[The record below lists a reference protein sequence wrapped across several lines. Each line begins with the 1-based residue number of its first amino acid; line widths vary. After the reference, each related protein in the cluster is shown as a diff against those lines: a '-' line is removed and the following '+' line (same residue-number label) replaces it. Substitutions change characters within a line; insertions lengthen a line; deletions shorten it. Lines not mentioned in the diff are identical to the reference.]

1 MKRDMDAVKREKE
14 GAIFD
19 AALKV
24 IKERGFHK
32 ARMSDI
38 AREAGI
44 SYGLVYHYFANKED
58 LFDAIA
64 DRWWADLF
72 GLMAEL
78 HASHAQV
85 QQKLGRVIS
94 YFLDTYHR
102 SPELMNIFITEISRS
117 STNLTPE
124 RLEDFKR
131 FMAETER
138 VITEGQKRGVFR
150 TDFKARYLT
159 YIFLGSL
166 EAFVSTMVLA
176 DQKLKGDG
184 QKRRIAESILEIFVN
199 GARNQQRS

>member
-1 MKRDMDAVKREKE
+1 MKRDLDAVKREKE

-19 AALKV
+19 AALRV
-24 IKERGFHK
+24 IKQRGFHK

-44 SYGLVYHYFANKED
+44 SYGLVYHYFENKED

-64 DRWWADLF
+64 NHWWAELF

-78 HASHAQV
+78 HGSDAHV
-85 QQKLGRVIS
+85 HQKLDRVIF

-117 STNLTPE
+117 FANLTSE

-138 VITEGQKRGVFR
+138 VIREGQEKGVFR

-176 DQKLKGDG
+176 DQRIKGDL
-184 QKRRIAESILEIFVN
+184 QKRRIAGSILEVFVN
-199 GARNQQRS
+199 GARKQQRS

>member
-1 MKRDMDAVKREKE
+1 MKRDLDAVKKEKE

-19 AALKV
+19 AALRV
-24 IKERGFHK
+24 IKQRGFHK

-64 DRWWADLF
+64 NRWWTDLF

-78 HASHAQV
+78 EHSEAHV
-85 QQKLGRVIS
+85 HQKLGRVIS

-117 STNLTPE
+117 STNLTSE

-138 VITEGQKRGVFR
+138 VITEGQEKGVFR
-150 TDFKARYLT
+150 ADFKARYLT

-176 DQKLKGDG
+176 DQKIKGDP
-184 QKRRIAESILEIFVN
+184 QKRRIAESILEVFVN
-199 GARNQQRS
+199 GARTQQRS

>member
-1 MKRDMDAVKREKE
+1 MKRDLDAVKKEKE

-19 AALKV
+19 AALRV
-24 IKERGFHK
+24 IKQRGFHK

-58 LFDAIA
+58 LFDTIA
-64 DRWWADLF
+64 NRWWADLF
-72 GLMAEL
+72 GLMGEL
-78 HASHAQV
+78 HASDAHV
-85 QQKLGRVIS
+85 HQKLDRVIF

-117 STNLTPE
+117 STNLTAA

-138 VITEGQKRGVFR
+138 VMTEGQEKGVLR

-176 DQKLKGDG
+176 DQKIKGDP
-184 QKRRIAESILEIFVN
+184 QKRRIAESILEVFVN